1 MYNRPVLSRTRQV
14 TSHKTKEKEKGMF
27 WGGMTV
33 VPVFLKL
40 TSHQREKKKRCFV
53 SQTRGKRRGVW
64 GFMTDVPTVLFKQ
77 CLHYPPGLLLHS
89 DREQMEVGQIEVRRR
104 EGEMER
110 ERGGGEKERERCNSN
125 LPPKKITPCGRCEK
139 ICEKGFLNTFLSVG
153 EAAMERA

>member
-1 MYNRPVLSRTRQV
+1 
-14 TSHKTKEKEKGMF
+14 
-27 WGGMTV
+27 
-33 VPVFLKL
+33 
-40 TSHQREKKKRCFV
+40 
-53 SQTRGKRRGVW
+53 
-64 GFMTDVPTVLFKQ
+64 
-77 CLHYPPGLLLHS
+77 
-89 DREQMEVGQIEVRRR
+89 MEVGQIEVRRR